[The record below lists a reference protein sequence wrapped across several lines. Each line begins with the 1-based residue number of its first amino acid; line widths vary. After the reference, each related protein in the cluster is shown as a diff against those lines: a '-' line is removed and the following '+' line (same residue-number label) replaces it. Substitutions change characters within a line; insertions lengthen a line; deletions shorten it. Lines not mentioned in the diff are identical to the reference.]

1 MGVREIRDVP
11 DDFPLNRLQGIVRQ
25 AVVDGRAQ
33 AHGDIRAE
41 LARRIPPVRHLDFET
56 FQPAIPRFAGTRPYD
71 AIPFLFSV
79 HTEREG
85 APPAHR
91 DYLHARDDD
100 PRPALTDR
108 LLEALGTEGTICT
121 YSGYERRVL
130 RALAAALPDRARA
143 LRALETRLLDLLPVV
158 RNGYYHPD
166 FRGSFSIKSVL
177 PALVP
182 GLGYDDLAIA
192 DGQVAAA
199 MYRMALASADVAERQ
214 RTFGALGAYCERDTL
229 AMVELCRA
237 LASLD
242 SRR

>member
-1 MGVREIRDVP
+1 MTP
-11 DDFPLNRLQGIVRQ
+11 S
-25 AVVDGRAQ
+25 
-33 AHGDIRAE
+33 
-41 LARRIPPVRHLDFET
+41 
-56 FQPAIPRFAGTRPYD
+56 
-71 AIPFLFSV
+71 PFLFSV

-100 PRPALTDR
+100 PRPVLTDR

-121 YSGYERRVL
+121 YSGYERQVL
-130 RALAAALPDRARA
+130 RAPAAALPDRERA
-143 LRALETRLLDLLPVV
+143 LKALEARLLDLLVVV

-199 MYRMALASADVAERQ
+199 MYRTALASADVAERQ
-214 RTFGALGAYCERDTL
+214 RTFGALRAYCERDTL